1 VARVSELGQPV
12 DIPTVD
18 LGQTD
23 WPSVGVVIATR
34 NRPNLVRRALD
45 SVTAQDYPG
54 PLRVVVVFDDTVP
67 DWTLSCSG
75 DRPVLVLE
83 NWRTTGLAGARNTG
97 ILAAADCDWV
107 AFCDDDDTWDP
118 AKLTAQLMAMSQRPG
133 SQFGTCAAEVE
144 YDGRRTARLVGRGP
158 VTLDVV
164 SHGRGRRLPASGFV
178 ARHDVLA
185 RSPERGGVGL
195 LDESG
200 PAGAAEWDLL
210 MRAARRAPIVHLDQ
224 PLVRV
229 LWRRPDADPTN
240 HLKVLRWMNAHHPE
254 LREDRRHAA
263 RNLAEIACWEAAAG
277 NRRRSLSCARAALRT
292 HRAEPL
298 ALLALAAAVGLARG
312 RRLLGLLRH
321 DHLR

>member
-1 VARVSELGQPV
+1 VWEVDQPV
-12 DIPTVD
+12 DLPAAD
-18 LGQTD
+18 LQQIN

-34 NRPNLVRRALD
+34 DRPNLVRRALD

-54 PLRVVVVFDDTVP
+54 PLRVLVVFDGAGP

-75 DRPVLVLE
+75 NRPVLVLE
-83 NWRTTGLAGARNTG
+83 NWRTTGAAGARNSG

-118 AKLTAQLMAMSQRPG
+118 GKLTAQLTAMRQRPG
-133 SQFGTCAAEVE
+133 GQFGTCAAEVE
-144 YDGRRTARLVGRGP
+144 YDGRRTARLVGHGP

-164 SHGRGRRLPASGFV
+164 SHGRGRRLPVSGFV
-178 ARHDVLA
+178 ARHDVLS

-210 MRAARRAPIVHLDQ
+210 MRAARRAPIVHLDR

-229 LWRRPDADPTN
+229 LWRRLDADPAMQ
-240 HLKVLRWMNAHHPE
+240 LKVLRWMNSRHAE

-277 NRRRSLSCARAALRT
+277 NRWRSLACARAAMRT
-292 HRAEPL
+292 HRTEPL

-312 RRLLGLLRH
+312 RRLLRLLRR

>member
-1 VARVSELGQPV
+1 VVHASEVDQPV
-12 DIPTVD
+12 DRPTVD
-18 LGQTD
+18 LQPVD

-34 NRPNLVRRALD
+34 DRPNLVRRALD

-54 PLRVVVVFDDTVP
+54 PLRVVVVFDSTGP

-75 DRPVLVLE
+75 KRPVLVLD

-107 AFCDDDDTWDP
+107 AFCADDDTWDP
-118 AKLTAQLMAMSQRPG
+118 GKLTAQLTAMRHRPG

-144 YDGRRTARLVGRGP
+144 YDGRRTARLVGPGP
-158 VTLDVV
+158 ATLDVV
-164 SHGRGRRLPASGFV
+164 SHGRRLPGSGFV
-178 ARHDVLA
+178 ARHQVLA
-185 RSPERGGVGL
+185 RSPEQGGVGL

-210 MRAARRAPIVHLDQ
+210 VRVARQAPIVHLDR

-229 LWRRPDADPTN
+229 LWRRPDADPATQ
-240 HLKVLRWMNAHHPE
+240 LTVLRWMNARHPE

-277 NRRRSLSCARAALRT
+277 NRRRSLICARAALRK
-292 HRAEPL
+292 HRTEPL
-298 ALLALAAAVGLARG
+298 ALLALAAAAGLARG
-312 RRLLGLLRH
+312 RRLLRLLRR